1 MATNAKRLTEQ
12 DRVTAAL
19 ALMEALSAAP
29 EKALPIDDAC
39 RAAGCSAAHLDDVIS
54 LISTLADREGGARAI
69 VVRDHAWV
77 RSFGTAT
84 QMLPLRLSASEAAAL
99 DHVLDTLDID
109 DEVCTR
115 IARALLPFGWR
126 EPTAHLIATTTT
138 YGTWYQLLAEAI
150 RDGVRCRMS
159 YRAHEDT
166 APRKRL
172 VDPLDI
178 ESTPDGVY
186 LIAWDVERDEQRR
199 YRMERI
205 DAVTLT
211 EDSVE
216 RHAACS
222 TSMRE
227 SLAHAGVTATISF
240 DEQGAPAVSSW
251 AGVEHIEPDPSHANR
266 LRAQVHV
273 AARAWL
279 FDQVLASCGAITIEG
294 PDEMRAEFCT
304 YAREV
309 LAEPRPSCA

>member
-1 MATNAKRLTEQ
+1 MAASTKRLTEQ

-19 ALMEALSAAP
+19 TLMEALSASP
-29 EKALPIDDAC
+29 EKALSVDDAC
-39 RAAGCSAAHLDDVIS
+39 RAAGCSASNLDDIID
-54 LISTLADREGGARAI
+54 LISTLADREGGVRAV
-69 VVRDHAWV
+69 VVRD
-77 RSFGTAT
+77 RSWIRSYGTAT

-109 DEVCTR
+109 AAVR
-115 IARALLPFGWR
+115 SRVARALLPFGWR
-126 EPTAHLIATTTT
+126 EPTVRLIATTTT
-138 YGTWYQLLAEAI
+138 YGAWYQLLAEAI

-159 YRAHEDT
+159 YRAHGEAT
-166 APRKRL
+166 SRERL

-178 ESTPDGVY
+178 ESTPDGAY
-186 LIAWDVERDEQRR
+186 LIAWDIERDEQRR

-205 DAVTLT
+205 KAVALT
-211 EDSVE
+211 NDSVE

-222 TSMRE
+222 TNIRE
-227 SLAHAGVTATISF
+227 SLAHAGVMATISF

-251 AGVEHIEPDPSHANR
+251 AGVEYIEPDPSHANR

>member
-1 MATNAKRLTEQ
+1 MAASTKRLTEQ

-19 ALMEALSAAP
+19 ELMEALSASP
-29 EKALPIDDAC
+29 EGILAVDDAC
-39 RAAGCSAAHLDDVIS
+39 RAAGCSASNLDDIIE

-69 VVRDHAWV
+69 VVRDRCWV
-77 RSFGTAT
+77 RSYGTAT

-109 DEVCTR
+109 EVVRGR

-126 EPTAHLIATTTT
+126 EPTARLIATTTT

-159 YRAHEDT
+159 YRAHGDT
-166 APRKRL
+166 TPRERL

-178 ESTPDGVY
+178 ESSAAGAY
-186 LIAWDVERDEQRR
+186 LIAWDIERDEQRR
-199 YRMERI
+199 YRLERI
-205 DAVTLT
+205 EAVTLT

-216 RHAACS
+216 RHASCS
-222 TSMRE
+222 TSIRE
-227 SLAHAGVTATISF
+227 SLARAGEVATISF
-240 DEQGAPAVSSW
+240 DERGPIPVSSW
-251 AGVEHIEPDPSHANR
+251 AGVERIEPDPAHAGR

-279 FDQVLASCGAITIEG
+279 FDQMLASCGTITIEG
-294 PDEMRAEFCT
+294 PDEMRGALCA
-304 YAREV
+304 YARDV